1 MDTLNQLSLRA
12 LHAEYGAKFV
22 PFAGYEMPVQYAT
35 GVMAEHL
42 HTREKAGLFD
52 VSHMG
57 QLLIPAAAAERLEQ
71 LIPANIIDLPMAR
84 QCYGLLT
91 TESGG
96 VLDDLM
102 VARREHDFFLVVN
115 ASRKAQDTQHLSE
128 YIESITVVTDRALLA
143 LQGPLAETAL
153 SRLVP
158 SASSLV
164 FMDSVVQEWEGAELW
179 VSRSGY
185 TGEDGFEISVSNDRA
200 EVLARALLAMEEV
213 MPVGLGA
220 RDSLRMEAGM
230 PLYGNELSE
239 TISPI
244 EAGLNWA
251 IPKVR
256 RTGGSRAG
264 GFLGSDR
271 ILRELA
277 EGAPRRRV
285 GLSPET
291 RAPMRQG
298 VELYVSP
305 DATESVG
312 VVTSGGF
319 SPSVGAPISMAL
331 LSTTVDPTMTLY
343 GEVRGKR
350 LPVTQ
355 TKLPFHQPNYRRA
368 S

>member
-1 MDTLNQLSLRA
+1 MDTLNQLSLRS
-12 LHAEYGAKFV
+12 LHAEHGAKFV
-22 PFAGYEMPVQYAT
+22 PFAGYDMPVQYTT

-57 QLLIPAAAAERLEQ
+57 QVLIPSSGADSLEQ
-71 LIPANIIDLPMAR
+71 VIPADIIDLPVAR
-84 QCYGLLT
+84 QRYGLLT

-96 VLDDLM
+96 VIDDLM
-102 VARREHDFFLVVN
+102 IARREHDLFLVVN
-115 ASRKAQDTQHLSE
+115 ASRKAEDIQHLAQ
-128 YIESITVVTDRALLA
+128 YIGDITVVSDRSLLA
-143 LQGPLAETAL
+143 LQGPLAEAAL

-158 SASSLV
+158 KVSSLV
-164 FMDSVVQEWEGAELW
+164 FMDSVVLEWEGVELW

-185 TGEDGFEISVSNDRA
+185 TGEDGFEISVSNDSA
-200 EVLARALLAMEEV
+200 EDLARALLAMEEV
-213 MPVGLGA
+213 IPVGLGA

-230 PLYGNELSE
+230 PLYGNELSDA
-239 TISPI
+239 ISPI

-256 RTGGSRAG
+256 RSGGARAG
-264 GFLGSDR
+264 GFLGAER
-271 ILRELA
+271 LLRELA

-285 GLSPET
+285 GLTPDT

-312 VVTSGGF
+312 AVTSGGF
-319 SPSVGAPISMAL
+319 SPSLGAPISMAL
-331 LSTTVDPTMTLY
+331 IDSGVDPAVTLY

>member
-1 MDTLNQLSLRA
+1 METLTQLSLRS

-22 PFAGYEMPVQYAT
+22 PFAGYDMPVQYAT

-57 QLLIPAAAAERLEQ
+57 QLLIPAAAADSLEQ
-71 LIPANIIDLPMAR
+71 LMPADIIDLPVAR
-84 QCYGLLT
+84 QRYGLLT

-96 VLDDLM
+96 VVDDLM
-102 VARREHDFFLVVN
+102 IARREHDFFLVVN
-115 ASRKAQDTQHLSE
+115 ASRKAQDIQHLSK
-128 YIESITVVTDRALLA
+128 YIDDITIVSDRSLLA
-143 LQGPLAETAL
+143 LQGPLAEAAL
-153 SRLVP
+153 SRLVL
-158 SASSLV
+158 SASALV
-164 FMDSVVQEWEGAELW
+164 FMDSVVLEWEGTELW

-185 TGEDGFEISVSNDRA
+185 TGEDGFEISVSKDRA
-200 EVLARALLAMEEV
+200 EDLARALLAMDEV

-239 TISPI
+239 TITPI

-251 IPKVR
+251 ISKVR
-256 RTGGSRAG
+256 RSGGARAG
-264 GFLGSDR
+264 GFLGDEH
-271 ILRELA
+271 ILRDLA

-285 GLSPET
+285 GLTPET
-291 RAPMRQG
+291 RAPMRQN
-298 VELYVSP
+298 VELYPSP

-312 VVTSGGF
+312 AVTSGGF
-319 SPSVGAPISMAL
+319 SPSLGTPISIAL
-331 LSTTVDPTMTLY
+331 LDSTVDPAITLY

-355 TKLPFHQPNYRRA
+355 TKLPVHQPNYRRA

>member
-1 MDTLNQLSLRA
+1 MDTLTQLSLRS
-12 LHAEYGAKFV
+12 LHAEHGAKFV
-22 PFAGYEMPVQYAT
+22 PFAGYDMPVQYAS

-57 QLLIPAAAAERLEQ
+57 QLLIPAAAAESLER
-71 LIPANIIDLPMAR
+71 LIPADIVDLPVAR
-84 QCYGLLT
+84 QRYGLLT
-91 TESGG
+91 TGSGG

-102 VARREHDFFLVVN
+102 VARKEHDLFLVVN
-115 ASRKAQDTQHLSE
+115 ASRKAEDIQHLSK
-128 YIESITVVTDRALLA
+128 YIDDITVVVDRSLLA
-143 LQGPLAETAL
+143 LQGPLAEVAL
-153 SRLVP
+153 SRLMP
-158 SASSLV
+158 SAAHLV
-164 FMDSVVQEWEGAELW
+164 FMDSVVLEWEGTELW

-185 TGEDGFEISVSNDRA
+185 TGEDGFEISVANDRA
-200 EVLARALLAMEEV
+200 EDLARALLAMEEV

-239 TISPI
+239 AISPV
-244 EAGLNWA
+244 EASLNWA

-256 RTGGSRAG
+256 RNGGARAG
-264 GFLGSDR
+264 GFLGDDH

-298 VELYVSP
+298 VELYTSP

-312 VVTSGGF
+312 AVTSGGF
-319 SPSVGAPISMAL
+319 SPSLGAPISMAL
-331 LSTTVDPTMTLY
+331 IGSGVDPAVTLY

>member
-1 MDTLNQLSLRA
+1 MDTLNQLSLRS

-22 PFAGYEMPVQYAT
+22 PYAGYDMPVQYAT

-42 HTREKAGLFD
+42 YTREKAGLFD

-57 QLLIPAAAAERLEQ
+57 QLLIPVAAAESLEQ
-71 LIPANIIDLPMAR
+71 LIPADIIDLPVAR
-84 QCYGLLT
+84 QRYGLLT
-91 TESGG
+91 TKSGG

-102 VARREHDFFLVVN
+102 IARREHDFFLVVN
-115 ASRKAQDTQHLSE
+115 ASRKAQDIQHLAQ
-128 YIESITVVTDRALLA
+128 YIDDITVVIDRSLLA
-143 LQGPLAETAL
+143 LQGPLAEAAL
-153 SRLVP
+153 SRLIP
-158 SASSLV
+158 SVSSLV
-164 FMDSVVQEWEGAELW
+164 FMDSIVLEWEGTELW

-200 EVLARALLAMEEV
+200 EGLARALLAMEAV

-230 PLYGNELSE
+230 PLYGHELSE
-239 TISPI
+239 AISPV
-244 EAGLNWA
+244 EASLTWA
-251 IPKVR
+251 IPKIR
-256 RTGGSRAG
+256 RDGGARAG
-264 GFLGSDR
+264 GFLGDDR
-271 ILRELA
+271 VLRELE

-285 GLSPET
+285 GLTPET

-298 VELYVSP
+298 VKLYTSP
-305 DATESVG
+305 EAAESVG
-312 VVTSGGF
+312 AVTSGGF
-319 SPSVGAPISMAL
+319 SPSLGAPISIAL
-331 LSTTVDPTMTLY
+331 IDSGVDPEVTLY

>member
-1 MDTLNQLSLRA
+1 MDTLNQLSLRS

-22 PFAGYEMPVQYAT
+22 PFAGYDMPVQYAT

-42 HTREKAGLFD
+42 FTREKAGLFD

-57 QLLIPAAAAERLEQ
+57 QLLIPVAAAESLEQ
-71 LIPANIIDLPMAR
+71 LIPADIIDLPVAR
-84 QCYGLLT
+84 QRYGLLT
-91 TESGG
+91 TKSGG

-102 VARREHDFFLVVN
+102 IARREHDFFLVVN
-115 ASRKAQDTQHLSE
+115 ASRKAQDIQHLAQ
-128 YIESITVVTDRALLA
+128 YIDDITVVIDRSLLA
-143 LQGPLAETAL
+143 LQGPLAEAAL

-158 SASSLV
+158 SVSSLV
-164 FMDSVVQEWEGAELW
+164 FMDSIVLEWEGTELW

-200 EVLARALLAMEEV
+200 EELARALLAMEAV

-230 PLYGNELSE
+230 PLYGHELSE
-239 TISPI
+239 AISPV
-244 EAGLNWA
+244 EASLTWA
-251 IPKVR
+251 IPKIR
-256 RTGGSRAG
+256 RDGGVRAG
-264 GFLGSDR
+264 GFLGDDR
-271 ILRELA
+271 VLRELE

-298 VELYVSP
+298 VELYISP
-305 DATESVG
+305 DANESVG
-312 VVTSGGF
+312 AVTSGGF
-319 SPSVGAPISMAL
+319 SPSLGAPISMAL
-331 LSTTVDPTMTLY
+331 VDSRVDPTITLY

>member
-1 MDTLNQLSLRA
+1 METLNQLSLRS

-22 PFAGYEMPVQYAT
+22 PFAGYDMPVQYAT

-57 QLLIPAAAAERLEQ
+57 QLLIPAAAADSLEQ
-71 LIPANIIDLPMAR
+71 LIPADIIDLPVAR
-84 QCYGLLT
+84 QRYGLLT

-102 VARREHDFFLVVN
+102 IARREHDFFLVVN
-115 ASRKAQDTQHLSE
+115 ASRKAQDIQHLSK
-128 YIESITVVTDRALLA
+128 YIDDITVVSDRSLLA
-143 LQGPLAETAL
+143 LQGPLAEVAL
-153 SRLVP
+153 STLLPRV
-158 SASSLV
+158 SSLV
-164 FMDSVVQEWEGAELW
+164 FMDSVVLEWEGTELW

-185 TGEDGFEISVSNDRA
+185 TGEDGFEISVPNDKA
-200 EVLARALLAMEEV
+200 EGLARALLAMEEV
-213 MPVGLGA
+213 IPVGLGA

-239 TISPI
+239 AISPV
-244 EAGLNWA
+244 EASLYWA

-256 RTGGSRAG
+256 RSGGARAG
-264 GFLGSDR
+264 GFLGDDR

-291 RAPMRQG
+291 RAPMRLG
-298 VELYVSP
+298 VAIYTSP

-312 VVTSGGF
+312 TVTSGGF
-319 SPSVGAPISMAL
+319 SPSLGVPISMAL
-331 LSTTVDPTMTLY
+331 LNTAVDPTMTLY

-355 TKLPFHQPNYRRA
+355 TKLPFYQPNYRRA